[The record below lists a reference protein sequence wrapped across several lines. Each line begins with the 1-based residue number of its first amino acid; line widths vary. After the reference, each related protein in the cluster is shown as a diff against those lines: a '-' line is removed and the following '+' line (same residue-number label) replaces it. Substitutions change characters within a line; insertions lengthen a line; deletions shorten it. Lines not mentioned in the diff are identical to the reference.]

1 MKSLKKTGR
10 NHEIFQ
16 KIFEL
21 RLQVKSILSARGFL
35 AKQKKNSGT
44 QDGYFAKEHCYV
56 LYSFI
61 GITVANHLSKF
72 VVTHDFL
79 FRPLLPLKTTCNGG
93 KSSQ

>member
-35 AKQKKNSGT
+35 AKQKKKNSGT

-61 GITVANHLSKF
+61 GITNK
-72 VVTHDFL
+72 
-79 FRPLLPLKTTCNGG
+79 PTCT
-93 KSSQ
+93 KKL